1 MSVASYSLML
11 LGVKWSV
18 GKPVLHLFSL
28 TFNIFSLLNS
38 VSASDLRAAELC
50 SFFRII
56 FIRLLIILY
65 FCFHLVIV
73 ITLAGSGSIVITVVN
88 CL

>member
-1 MSVASYSLML
+1 MSVASYGLML

-50 SFFRII
+50 SFLELF
-56 FIRLLIILY
+56 LLD
-65 FCFHLVIV
+65 
-73 ITLAGSGSIVITVVN
+73 